1 MNRTTLRILLAVL
14 VMTGLMLTASSCSG
28 EKGETAPATEAAE
41 VMATAAPQTTALQTT
56 AATEPSKTLPPETQ
70 APTTQPTE
78 TEPPEERFLLT
89 FAGDCTLGCVPEA
102 YYATVGFIKTVGDD
116 YEYPFRNVIDYFEN
130 DEFSMVNLEGTLTKD
145 GARQNKSFT
154 FIGPPDYVNILTEN
168 SVEAVTVANN
178 HTWDFGELGYKTT
191 LETLDGAGVPYV
203 RQNNTQIV
211 TTQNGLTIGLY
222 ATVYYA
228 MDTEDMVESVQG
240 LKEQGVDLVVVAPH
254 WGGEGFY
261 TPDKSQTEYAYAAI
275 GAGADIVYGAHPHVL
290 QPVEEYN
297 GGIIYY
303 SLGNFVFGGNSNPE
317 DYDTAIFQQEIIRD
331 AEGNVR
337 LGELKVIP
345 CSVSSAS
352 SYNNYQPT
360 PYEEGSEEYNRVL
373 AKVGGNW

>member
-275 GAGADIVYGAHPHVL
+275 DAGADIVYGAHPHVL

-317 DYDTAIFQQEIIRD
+317 DYDTAIFQQEVIRD